1 LFTFA
6 PSLTTKGNNMKETN
20 FFDQLSLEQRQVF
33 TNFGR
38 CLFTRTYGDIAHA
51 DVAYTVRLPQEDW
64 DIALDLA
71 RLIIQEETA
80 DFDGKQ
86 ISTRIEGHSDIGR
99 SITAIC
105 PNGCVTLIILHSLD
119 AQ

>member
-1 LFTFA
+1 MFTFA
-6 PSLTTKGNNMKETN
+6 PSLTTKVNNMKETN
-20 FFDQLSLEQRQVF
+20 FFDQLLPEQRQVF

-51 DVAYTVRLPQEDW
+51 DASYTVRLPQEDW

-80 DFDGKQ
+80 DFDGEQ
-86 ISTRIEGHSDIGR
+86 IPTLIEGHSNIGR
-99 SITAIC
+99 SITAVC
-105 PNGCVTLIILHSLD
+105 PNGCVTLVIIHPL
-119 AQ
+119 